1 MAWEKSPDELV
12 ATFGRVMDRFPDVK
26 RRQMF
31 GYPAAIVGGNLA
43 TSLHQRNWIVRL
55 APGDQAAAVRD
66 GGAPFEPMPGRP
78 MKGFVSLPPPALADD
93 ETIAAWVE
101 RAIEFTRTLPPK

>member
-1 MAWEKSPDELV
+1 MAWEKSPNELV
-12 ATFGRVMDRFPDVK
+12 ATFGRVLDRFPDVK

-31 GYPAAIVGGNLA
+31 GYPAAVIGGHLA

-55 APGDQAAAVRD
+55 ASDDQDAALRA

-78 MKGFVSLPPPALADD
+78 MKGFISLPPAVLVDD
-93 ETIAAWVE
+93 DAIASWVE
-101 RAIEFTRTLPPK
+101 RAIEYTRTLPPK